1 MRATESILFMMQTDI
16 SDNDNELVSYENEEF
31 KQTLEKYTDILS
43 KLYGTD
49 FRKKC
54 TLFSLFEDEAFIQAR
69 YVTGELRLAALD
81 LCIKKFDEM
90 KSK

>member
-1 MRATESILFMMQTDI
+1 MKDI
-16 SDNDNELVSYENEEF
+16 KERNLIF
-31 KQTLEKYTDILS
+31 KVRFFFEIDILMKMS
-43 KLYGTD
+43 SVD

-54 TLFSLFEDEAFIQAR
+54 TLFSLFEDEAFMQAR

-90 KSK
+90 QSK